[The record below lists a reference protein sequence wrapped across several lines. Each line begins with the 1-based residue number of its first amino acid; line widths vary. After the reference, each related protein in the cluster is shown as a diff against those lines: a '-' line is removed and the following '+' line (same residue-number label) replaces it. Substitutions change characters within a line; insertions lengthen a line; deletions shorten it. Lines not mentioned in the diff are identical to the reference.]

1 VDVAEAIDSGA
12 ADSSGLDDTDYQHV
26 DGLPLDGPIPAN
38 HYVEEEDDREDI
50 RTWVLSVVT
59 DSNIEQRFP
68 VRDQARATLY
78 EGLFASDRPTCIV
91 TGYPI
96 YPADLLEI
104 NHSTANRKD
113 WNAYVSKCKTC
124 PWTGQPQTPLF

>member
-1 VDVAEAIDSGA
+1 M
-12 ADSSGLDDTDYQHV
+12 
-26 DGLPLDGPIPAN
+26 DGPVPKF
-38 HYVEEEDDREDI
+38 HYVVEEDDREDI

-68 VRDQARATLY
+68 SKEQSRGTLY
-78 EGLFASDRPTCIV
+78 EGLFAHERSTCIV

-96 YPADLLEI
+96 YPADLLEV
-104 NHSTANRKD
+104 NQSTANRKD
-113 WNAYVSKCKTC
+113 WNAYVSKTKTC